1 MLVLLSGVS
10 GAGKDTIKK
19 ELIEKMKNVES
30 LPSFTDRAP
39 RETDIPGKTY
49 NFVTTQEFEEMINK
63 GKDVI
68 LVIDIKGAIN
78 IPNETITNSAPS
90 QLKDKSQLIF
100 VYCRSGNRS
109 KQAASKLAKLGYSSI
124 IEFGG
129 INSWKGEII

>member
-1 MLVLLSGVS
+1 MKRFLLLFLLSILFVS
-10 GAGKDTIKK
+10 CTNASYKSVSSDEAMKMMKQSKDYIILDVRTK
-19 ELIEKMKNVES
+19 S
-30 LPSFTDRAP
+30 
-39 RETDIPGKTY
+39 
-49 NFVTTQEFEEMINK
+49 EFES
-63 GKDVI
+63 GH
-68 LVIDIKGAIN
+68 IKGAIN
-78 IPNETITNSAPS
+78 IPNETITDYAPS